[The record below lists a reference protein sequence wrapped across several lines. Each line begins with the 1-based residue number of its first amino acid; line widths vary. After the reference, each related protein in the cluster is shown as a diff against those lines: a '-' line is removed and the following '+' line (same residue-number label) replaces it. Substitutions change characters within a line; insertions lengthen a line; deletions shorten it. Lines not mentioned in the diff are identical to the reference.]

1 MDQLFSI
8 IDIQRFSNNQINCT
22 NQQFLE
28 LNNKILL
35 SKLVIVS
42 TIYIIPKIIDFFKI
56 LFMFL

>member
-22 NQQFLE
+22 NQQLLE
-28 LNNKILL
+28 LNNNILL
-35 SKLVIVS
+35 SKVLIVTS
-42 TIYIIPKIIDFFKI
+42 IYIIPKIIDFFKI